1 MSPVPRPTLGGHAR
15 LLRMSSDIAATLDHL
30 HETYGRIVDVG
41 FKYPIRLTYL
51 FGPEANEY
59 LLADNPS
66 NFLWG
71 DAYDLIE
78 VLSGPKFM
86 LVSDGTE
93 HARRRR
99 QVQPAFSKRRI
110 DAHLDIAVAEID
122 RTLNSWSPG
131 REVDAYA
138 ELRSTVRRISLQALF
153 GQHLSDNADEIGSIL
168 EPAVRHMGLSPA
180 TRRDI
185 NLPWTSYRRAIRARA
200 ATDAFIQQEIER
212 RRSGDDVSEA
222 VDTLGSIL
230 DSTNDVGGDQPLED
244 DEIRDQVRGLIAAG
258 YDTTSSA
265 AAWLVYALGANP
277 NALAALREEVRDVLG
292 DTAPTIDDL
301 RSLHTVDAVV
311 RETLRLWPPAAVGL
325 RTVVDDFEFFGHTIR
340 SGTRIVYSPYIT
352 HRLPD
357 VWDDATSFQPD
368 RWANGEPAP
377 YSYVPFGG
385 GARRCLGFALAT
397 LELQVL
403 ATRLAQSG
411 TWTLGNAD
419 ARPGGFANFAPLG
432 GMPITFRADQASPRP

>member
-1 MSPVPRPTLGGHAR
+1 MSPIPRPTLGGHAR
-15 LLRMSSDIAATLDHL
+15 VLRMSSDIAATLSHL
-30 HETYGRIVDVG
+30 YETYGRIVDVG
-41 FKYPIRLTYL
+41 FKYPLRLTYL
-51 FGPEANEY
+51 FGPEANRY

-71 DAYDLIE
+71 DAYDLAE

-93 HARRRR
+93 HARRRG

-110 DAHLDIAVAEID
+110 DAHLDIAIAEID
-122 RTLNSWSPG
+122 RTINGWSPG
-131 REVDAYA
+131 REIDAYA

-153 GQHLSDNADEIGSIL
+153 GEHLAKNADEIGDIL

-185 NLPWTSYRRAIRARA
+185 NLPGTSYRRALRARA
-200 ATDAFIQQEIER
+200 AADVFIQREIER
-212 RRSGDDVSEA
+212 RRSGVYVRGE

-230 DSTNDVGGDQPLED
+230 DAADDVGGDEPLGD

-277 NALAALREEVRDVLG
+277 SAFAALREQVRDVLG
-292 DTAPTIDDL
+292 DAAPTIDDL
-301 RSLHTVDAVV
+301 RSLDTVDAVV

-325 RTVVDDFEFFGHTIR
+325 RTAVDDFELFGHTIR
-340 SGTRIVYSPYIT
+340 SGANIVYSPYIT
-352 HRLPD
+352 HRLSD
-357 VWDDATSFQPD
+357 MWEDATTFRPD
-368 RWANGEPAP
+368 RWAQGEPAA

-411 TWTLGNAD
+411 TWTLNNPNT
-419 ARPGGFANFAPLG
+419 RPGGFANFAPLG
-432 GMPITFRADQASPRP
+432 GMPITFRSDQSRPHS